1 MKVSFQNMSSVLR
14 ADMVQGWVLVWAL
27 GSNLPEDD
35 LNFYGPRNQTEFPG
49 NSRLIDPQVIALLNA
64 RASDASE
71 LAF

>member
-1 MKVSFQNMSSVLR
+1 MSSILC

-27 GSNLPEDD
+27 GSNLPDDD

-49 NSRLIDPQVIALLNA
+49 NLRLIDPQVIVLLNA